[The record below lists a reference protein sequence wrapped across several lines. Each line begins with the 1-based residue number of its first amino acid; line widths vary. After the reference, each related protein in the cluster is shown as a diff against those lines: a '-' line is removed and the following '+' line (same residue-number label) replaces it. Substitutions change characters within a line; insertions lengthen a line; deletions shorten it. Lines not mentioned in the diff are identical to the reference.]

1 MYRCN
6 VVINRNTKLALPA
19 FPSKYS
25 GPVDCVYYFLGP
37 WGRSRVKF
45 TFLYLDMVDADC
57 STDKLEIYDGLSRN
71 AISTKICNGNKI
83 IEFVSS
89 KSVKMTYIGSSV
101 GKYRGFHVSV
111 TFF

>member
-6 VVINRNTKLALPA
+6 VVITRSTKLALPT

-25 GPVDCVYYFLGP
+25 GPVDCVYYFFRL
-37 WGRSRVKF
+37 GRSRVKF

-57 STDKLEIYDGLSRN
+57 STDKLEIYDGLSYN
-71 AISTKICNGNKI
+71 AISTKICSGNKI
-83 IEFVSS
+83 TEFVSN
-89 KSVKMTYIGSSV
+89 KNVKMTYIGSSF

-111 TFF
+111 TFL